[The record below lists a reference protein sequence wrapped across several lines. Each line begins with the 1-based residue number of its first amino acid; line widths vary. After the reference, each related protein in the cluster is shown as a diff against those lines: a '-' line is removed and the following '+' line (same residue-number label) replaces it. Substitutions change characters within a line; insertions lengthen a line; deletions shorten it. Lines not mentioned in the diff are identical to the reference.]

1 MIKLSTSVKYIYL
14 SDKCGLVKLCL
25 ILSKFHVKGSFS
37 GPYGFLNEE
46 DLTIRK
52 SLTEPIKPML

>member
-46 DLTIRK
+46 DLAVRK
-52 SLTEPIKPML
+52 SLRLI